1 MRTSRAFRL
10 IIRLFLLLL
19 ASSMSLVSFL
29 GGYSALL
36 ILGDEDNIDL
46 DIDFE
51 GGILDPDFEI
61 QIEFEINNLGYFDL
75 EDLNIEMKLYLV
87 YDWVNLT
94 AGPQGDGRNITKYV
108 KIYEDDKSFRTIEA
122 GETKKNSIT
131 IELEDLEK
139 VDLTEL
145 VLYSDKTR
153 DPWIEFKAEEI
164 VIKAKYSLGLISFKV
179 KIEDYKLGE
188 LEFV

>member
-51 GGILDPDFEI
+51 GELLDPDFEI

-87 YDWVNLT
+87 YDWVNKT
-94 AGPQGDGRNITKYV
+94 GDGTNVTQYV

-139 VDLTEL
+139 VNLTEI
-145 VLYSDKTR
+145 VLFSDKFR
-153 DPWIEFKAEEI
+153 DPVIEFVAEEI
-164 VIKAKYSLGLISFKV
+164 VIKAKYSLGLLSFKV
-179 KIEDYKLGE
+179 VIEDYELGE
-188 LEFV
+188 LG

>member
-1 MRTSRAFRL
+1 MRTSRAIRL
-10 IIRLFLLLL
+10 VIRLFLLLL

-51 GGILDPDFEI
+51 GDILDPDFEI
-61 QIEFEINNLGYFDL
+61 QIEFEINNMGYFDL

-87 YDWVNLT
+87 FDWVNLT
-94 AGPQGDGRNITKYV
+94 GDGTNVTQYV

-122 GETKKNSIT
+122 GEKKKNSIT
-131 IELEDLEK
+131 IDTEDLEK
-139 VDLTEL
+139 VNLTEIAI
-145 VLYSDKTR
+145 YSDKTR
-153 DPWIEFKAEEI
+153 DPVIEFEADEI
-164 VIKAKYSLGLISFKV
+164 IIKAKYSLGLISFKV
-179 KIEDYKLGE
+179 VIEDYKLGE
-188 LEFV
+188 LGE

>member
-108 KIYEDDKSFRTIEA
+108 KIYEDDKSFRTIKA

-139 VDLTEL
+139 VNLTEL

>member
-1 MRTSRAFRL
+1 MRTSRAIRL
-10 IIRLFLLLL
+10 IMRFFLLLL

-51 GGILDPDFEI
+51 GDILDPDFEI
-61 QIEFEINNLGYFDL
+61 KIEFEIYNMGYFDL

-87 YDWVNLT
+87 YDWVNKT
-94 AGPQGDGRNITKYV
+94 GDGTNVTQFV
-108 KIYEDDKSFRTIEA
+108 KIYEDDKSFKTIEA
-122 GETKKNSIT
+122 GEKKKNSIT
-131 IELEDLEK
+131 IDTEDLLK
-139 VDLTEL
+139 INLTEIAIFA
-145 VLYSDKTR
+145 DRTK
-153 DPWIEFKAEEI
+153 DPVIEFEADEI
-164 VIKAKYSLGLISFKV
+164 IIKAKYSLGLISFKV

-188 LEFV
+188 LG